1 MKIEINGKEYTV
13 EVRETPEEQAEGLKQ
28 VHYLPDDEG
37 MLFIYSVDE
46 PRTFWMKDTYIPL
59 DIISITDDL
68 VVSGIIQGLPEDET
82 PLTVSGIYVLE
93 LNAESGVEVGAE
105 VIFKDDDNVYKGK
118 KNKMFVLDE
127 NGNIQME
134 LEGGERIFSRKDT
147 RVLIR
152 LANKAYKTKDI
163 SDYKKLGKKLFQFLD
178 VQESNS
184 PQYVQ
189 LKKDDNGTN
198 NS

>member
-13 EVRETPEEQAEGLKQ
+13 EIRETPEEQAEGLKQ

-46 PRTFWMKDTYIPL
+46 PRTFWMKDTNIPL

-118 KNKMFVLDE
+118 KNKMLVLDE

-152 LANKAYKTKDI
+152 LANKAYKTKNV

>member
-46 PRTFWMKDTYIPL
+46 PRTFWMKDTNIPL

>member
-13 EVRETPEEQAEGLKQ
+13 ETRETPEEQAEGLKQ

-37 MLFIYSVDE
+37 VLFIYSVDE

>member
-46 PRTFWMKDTYIPL
+46 PRTFWMKDTNIPL

-68 VVSGIIQGLPEDET
+68 VVSGIIQGIPEDET

>member
-13 EVRETPEEQAEGLKQ
+13 EVRETPEEQAEGLKH
-28 VHYLPDDEG
+28 VYYLPDDEG

-46 PRTFWMKDTYIPL
+46 PRTFWMKDTNMPL
-59 DIISITDDL
+59 DIISITEDL
-68 VVSGIIQGLPEDET
+68 VVSDIVQGLPEDET
-82 PLTVSGIYVLE
+82 PLTVNGIYVLE
-93 LNAESGVEVGAE
+93 LNAESGVKVGDE

-118 KNKMFVLDE
+118 KNKMLVLDE

-152 LANKAYKTKDI
+152 LA
-163 SDYKKLGKKLFQFLD
+163 SKKLFQFLD

-189 LKKDDNGTN
+189 LKKDDNGKN

>member
-46 PRTFWMKDTYIPL
+46 PRTFWMKDTNIPL

-189 LKKDDNGTN
+189 LKKRR
-198 NS
+198 

>member
-13 EVRETPEEQAEGLKQ
+13 EIRETPEEQAEGLKHI
-28 VHYLPDDEG
+28 HYLPDDEG

-46 PRTFWMKDTYIPL
+46 PRTFWMKDTNIPL
-59 DIISITDDL
+59 DIISITEDL
-68 VVSGIIQGLPEDET
+68 VVRDIIQGVPEDET
-82 PLTVSGIYVLE
+82 PLTVKGVYVLE
-93 LNAESGVEVGAE
+93 LNAESGVKVGDE

-118 KNKMFVLDE
+118 KNKMLVLDE

-152 LANKAYKTKDI
+152 LANKAYKTKDV

-184 PQYVQ
+184 PQFVK
-189 LKKDDNGTN
+189 LKENDNGKN

>member
-28 VHYLPDDEG
+28 VYYLPDDEG

-46 PRTFWMKDTYIPL
+46 PRTFWMKDTNIPL

-68 VVSGIIQGLPEDET
+68 VVSGVIQGLPEDET

>member
-13 EVRETPEEQAEGLKQ
+13 ETRETPEEQAEGLKQ

-37 MLFIYSVDE
+37 VLFIYSVDE
-46 PRTFWMKDTYIPL
+46 PRTFWMKDTNIPL

>member
-46 PRTFWMKDTYIPL
+46 PRTFWMKDNNIPL

>member
-28 VHYLPDDEG
+28 VYYLPDDEG

-46 PRTFWMKDTYIPL
+46 PRTFWMKDTNIPL

>member
-13 EVRETPEEQAEGLKQ
+13 EIRETPEEQAEGLK
-28 VHYLPDDEG
+28 HIYYLPDDEG

-46 PRTFWMKDTYIPL
+46 PRTFWMKDTNIPL
-59 DIISITDDL
+59 DIISITEDL
-68 VVSGIIQGLPEDET
+68 VVRDIIQGVPEDET
-82 PLTVSGIYVLE
+82 PLTVKGVYVLE
-93 LNAESGVEVGAE
+93 LNAESGVKVGDE

-118 KNKMFVLDE
+118 KNKMLVLDE

-152 LANKAYKTKDI
+152 LANKAYKTKNV

-184 PQYVQ
+184 PQFVK
-189 LKKDDNGTN
+189 LKENDNGKN

>member
-28 VHYLPDDEG
+28 VYYLPDDEG

-46 PRTFWMKDTYIPL
+46 PRTFWMKDTNIPL

-93 LNAESGVEVGAE
+93 LNAESGVEVGDE

-118 KNKMFVLDE
+118 KNKMLVLDE

-134 LEGGERIFSRKDT
+134 LEGGERIFSREDT

-189 LKKDDNGTN
+189 LKKRR
-198 NS
+198 

>member
-28 VHYLPDDEG
+28 VYYLPDDEG

-46 PRTFWMKDTYIPL
+46 PRTFWMKDTNIPL

-118 KNKMFVLDE
+118 KNKMLVLDE